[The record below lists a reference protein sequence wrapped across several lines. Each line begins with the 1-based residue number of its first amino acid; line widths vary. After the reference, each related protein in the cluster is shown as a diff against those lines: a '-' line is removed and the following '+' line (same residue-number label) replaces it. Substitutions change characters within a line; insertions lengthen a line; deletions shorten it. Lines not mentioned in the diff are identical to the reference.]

1 MPIESIAGLRVHTQA
16 AGDHGPRIVLLH
28 GMIVGSLANWY
39 FSISPFLSRDHRLL
53 MYDLRGHG
61 LSERPPDGY
70 GVGSMAADLTAI
82 VDRFAGDEPVTVV
95 GHSFGAIAALR
106 FALDHPQRVH
116 RLVVVEAPLPITA
129 STTAEVMLADVRGGG
144 GGGDVAAD
152 IALTPEFIERLVNE
166 SVDSALSTL
175 PEELQA
181 AFRARGRRGRRL
193 VSRASALVLGTSI
206 MTDLMQAPDIADD
219 ELRAC
224 RRPVLLCYGAHTL
237 PVMTATCERLASVL
251 PDVRVRTFDAGHF
264 LPREK
269 PAELAQ
275 AIREFV
281 DG

>member
-28 GMIVGSLANWY
+28 GMIVGSLANWF
-39 FSISPFLSRDHRLL
+39 FSVSPALSGDHRLL

-70 GVGSMAADLTAI
+70 SVASMAADLGAV

-129 STTAEVMLADVRGGG
+129 STTAEVMLADVRGS
-144 GGGDVAAD
+144 GDVAAD
-152 IALTPEFIERLVNE
+152 IELTPEFIERLVNE
-166 SVDSALSTL
+166 SVDSALASL
-175 PEELQA
+175 PEEQQA
-181 AFRARGRRGRRL
+181 AFRAKGRRGRRL

-206 MTDLMQAPDIADD
+206 MTDLMEAPDIADD

-224 RRPVLLCYGAHTL
+224 RCPVLLCYGAHTL
-237 PVMTATCERLASVL
+237 PVMAATCERLAAVL

-269 PAELAQ
+269 PVELAQ